1 MPRTT
6 RRLYLRLALQDLS
19 RRPTRTTLL
28 ALAVALGTGAV
39 FGVLTLLLG
48 IERSMT
54 AGFRRLG
61 ADLLVVPEVTLVNLT
76 AALLTV
82 EPTTERID
90 RRLADELSR
99 VAGVGRVAP
108 QTLLRVPAPGGE
120 HGGTVD
126 VTAFDPDRDFTVLPW
141 LAEPLDRNPRVG
153 EVLLGGRR
161 GERVGETIS
170 LCGVALRA
178 IGRLERTGVGP
189 FDHGLFVTD
198 GTAATLA
205 GACRDRDRDRPGGG
219 GVPAYD
225 PGRVSALLI
234 LLDDGATPERVRF
247 AVAQRPGVKVV
258 AGDSPATAIRRGSS
272 VLLGSVLLLAAVFLS
287 SSGLLVGLLFSAIIA
302 ERSREIG
309 LLLALGCRRRHVVR
323 LFLTE
328 AAVATGLGGLL
339 GVALGA
345 GLLLVF
351 RRSVGYYFETIRVG
365 FAWPPLDTTAAT
377 AAACVLLAAGIGLV
391 GVAVPAW
398 HAGRREPYE
407 LIRGEAR

>member
-1 MPRTT
+1 MPRRT

-54 AGFRRLG
+54 AGYRRLG
-61 ADLLVVPEVTLVNLT
+61 ADLLVVPEATLVNLT

-82 EPTTERID
+82 EPTAETID
-90 RRLADELSR
+90 GRLADDLSR
-99 VAGVGRVAP
+99 VAGVARVAP
-108 QTLLRVPAPGGE
+108 QTLLRVPSPGGG
-120 HGGTVD
+120 HGGSVD
-126 VTAFDPDRDFTVLPW
+126 VTAFDPHRDFTVLPW
-141 LAEPLDRNPRVG
+141 LAQPADRLPRPG
-153 EVLLGGRR
+153 EVILGGRR
-161 GERVGETIS
+161 AERVGDTVS
-170 LCGVALRA
+170 LGGVTLTAF
-178 IGRLERTGVGP
+178 GRLEVTGVGP

-198 GTAATLA
+198 ETAATIA
-205 GACRDRDRDRPGGG
+205 GAYRDRS
-219 GVPAYD
+219 GVAATYD

-234 LLDDGATPERVRF
+234 LLDDDATPERVRF

-258 AGDSPATAIRRGSS
+258 PSGSPAASIRRGSS
-272 VLLGSVLLLAAVFLS
+272 ALLASVLLLAAVLLL
-287 SSGLLVGLLFSAIIA
+287 SSGLLVGLVFSAIIA
-302 ERSREIG
+302 ERSREVG
-309 LLLALGCRRRHVVR
+309 LMIALGCRRGHVVR
-323 LFLTE
+323 LFLAE

-365 FAWPPLDTTAAT
+365 FVWPPLDTTAAL
-377 AAACVLLAAGIGLV
+377 AAACVLLAAGLGLL
-391 GVAVPAW
+391 GTAVPAW

>member
-19 RRPTRTTLL
+19 RRPTRMTLL
-28 ALAVALGTGAV
+28 ALAVALGTGAD
-39 FGVLTLLLG
+39 FSVLTVLLG

-54 AGFRRLG
+54 AGYRRLG
-61 ADLLVVPEVTLVNLT
+61 ADLLVVPERTLVNLT

-82 EPTTERID
+82 EPTTGTID
-90 RRLADELSR
+90 GRLADDLSR
-99 VAGVGRVAP
+99 VAGVARVAP
-108 QTLLRVPAPGGE
+108 QTLLRVPSPGGG
-120 HGGTVD
+120 HGGNVD
-126 VTAFDPDRDFTVLPW
+126 VIVFDPQRDFTVLPW
-141 LAEPLDRNPRVG
+141 LAQPADRLPRTG
-153 EVLLGGRR
+153 EVILGGRR
-161 GERVGETIS
+161 GERVGDTIS
-170 LCGVALRA
+170 LGGVTLTAF
-178 IGRLERTGVGP
+178 GRLEVTGVGP

-198 GTAATLA
+198 ETAATIA
-205 GACRDRDRDRPGGG
+205 SACRDRS
-219 GVPAYD
+219 GVVAIYD

-247 AVAQRPGVKVV
+247 AVAQRPGIKVV
-258 AGDSPATAIRRGSS
+258 SGGSPATSIRRGSS
-272 VLLGSVLLLAAVFLS
+272 ALLGTVLLLAAVFLLS
-287 SSGLLVGLLFSAIIA
+287 SVLLVGLLFSAIIA

-309 LLLALGCRRRHVVR
+309 LLIALGCRRRHVVR
-323 LFLTE
+323 LFLAE

-377 AAACVLLAAGIGLV
+377 AIACVLLAAGVGLL
-391 GVAVPAW
+391 GAAVPAW
-398 HAGRREPYE
+398 FAGRREPYE

>member
-1 MPRTT
+1 M
-6 RRLYLRLALQDLS
+6 
-19 RRPTRTTLL
+19 
-28 ALAVALGTGAV
+28 
-39 FGVLTLLLG
+39 
-48 IERSMT
+48 
-54 AGFRRLG
+54 
-61 ADLLVVPEVTLVNLT
+61 
-76 AALLTV
+76 
-82 EPTTERID
+82 
-90 RRLADELSR
+90 
-99 VAGVGRVAP
+99 
-108 QTLLRVPAPGGE
+108 
-120 HGGTVD
+120 VD
-126 VTAFDPDRDFTVLPW
+126 VTAFDPHRDFTVLPW
-141 LAEPLDRNPRVG
+141 LAEPLDRPPRVG

-170 LCGVALRA
+170 LCGVALTA
-178 IGRLERTGVGP
+178 IGRLELTGVGP

-205 GACRDRDRDRPGGG
+205 GGCRDRPGGA
-219 GVPAYD
+219 PAYD

-234 LLDDGATPERVRF
+234 LLDDEATPERVRF
-247 AVAQRPGVKVV
+247 TVAQRPGVKVV
-258 AGDSPATAIRRGSS
+258 SGGSPATAIRRGSS
-272 VLLGSVLLLAAVFLS
+272 VLLGSILLVAAVFLA
-287 SSGLLVGLLFSAIIA
+287 SSGILVGLLFSAIIA

-309 LLLALGCRRRHVVR
+309 LLIALGCRRRYVIR
-323 LFLTE
+323 LFLSE

-365 FAWPPLDTTAAT
+365 FAWPSLNTTAAT
-377 AAACVLLAAGIGLV
+377 AVACVLLAAGVGLL

>member
-6 RRLYLRLALQDLS
+6 RRLYLRLALQNLS
-19 RRPTRTTLL
+19 QRPTRTALL

-54 AGFRRLG
+54 TGLRRLG
-61 ADLLVVPEVTLVNLT
+61 ADLLVVPEGTLVNLT

-82 EPTTERID
+82 EPTTETVD
-90 RRLADELSR
+90 RRLADDLSR

-108 QTLLRVPAPGGE
+108 QTLLRVPAPGGG
-120 HGGTVD
+120 HGGMVD

-141 LAEPLDRNPRVG
+141 LAPPLDRPLRIG
-153 EVLLGGRR
+153 EILIGGRR
-161 GERVGETIS
+161 GERVGETIP
-170 LCGVALRA
+170 LCGEALTA
-178 IGRLERTGVGP
+178 IGRLELTGVGP

-205 GACRDRDRDRPGGG
+205 GACRDWPGGA
-219 GVPAYD
+219 PAYD
-225 PGRVSALLI
+225 PGSVSALLI
-234 LLDDGATPERVRF
+234 QLEDGATPERVRF

-258 AGDSPATAIRRGSS
+258 SGGSPATAIRRGSS
-272 VLLGSVLLLAAVFLS
+272 VLLGSVLLLAAVFLAS
-287 SSGLLVGLLFSAIIA
+287 SVLLVGLLFSAIIA

-309 LLLALGCRRRHVVR
+309 LLIALGCRRRHVVR

-365 FAWPPLDTTAAT
+365 FAWPPLDTTATT
-377 AAACVLLAAGIGLV
+377 AAACVLLAAGIGLL
-391 GVAVPAW
+391 GIAVPAW
-398 HAGRREPYE
+398 HAGRQDPYE

>member
-1 MPRTT
+1 MPETT

-19 RRPTRTTLL
+19 RRPTRAMLL

-39 FGVLTLLLG
+39 FSAVTLLLG

-61 ADLLVVPEVTLVNLT
+61 ADLLVLPEATLVNLT

-82 EPTTERID
+82 EPTTETID
-90 RRLADELSR
+90 RRLADDLSR
-99 VAGVGRVAP
+99 VAGVGLVAP
-108 QTLLRVPAPGGE
+108 QTLVRLPVPGSG

-126 VTAFDPDRDFTVLPW
+126 VTAFDPRRDFTVLPW
-141 LAEPLDRNPRVG
+141 LAQPLDRALRSG
-153 EVLLGGRR
+153 EVILGGRR
-161 GERVGETIS
+161 QERIGESIT
-170 LCGVALRA
+170 LCGTSLTA
-178 IGRLERTGVGP
+178 IGRLEANGVGP
-189 FDHGLFVTD
+189 FDNGLFVTD
-198 GTAATLA
+198 NTAASLA
-205 GACRDRDRDRPGGG
+205 AACRDRSGGA
-219 GVPAYD
+219 PAYD

-258 AGDSPATAIRRGSS
+258 SASSPATSIRRGSRA
-272 VLLGSVLLLAAVFLS
+272 LLGSVLVLAAVFFL
-287 SSGLLVGLLFSAIIA
+287 SSGLLVGLVFSAIIT
-302 ERSREIG
+302 ERSREVG
-309 LLLALGCRRRHVVR
+309 LLVALGCRRRHVVR
-323 LFLTE
+323 LFLAE

-365 FAWPPLDTTAAT
+365 FDWPPLETIAAT
-377 AAACVLLAAGIGLV
+377 AVGCVLLAASVGLL
-391 GVAVPAW
+391 GAAVPAW
-398 HAGRREPYE
+398 NAGRREPYE
-407 LIRGEAR
+407 LIRGEAG

>member
-6 RRLYLRLALQDLS
+6 RRLYLRVALQDLS
-19 RRPTRTTLL
+19 RRPTRTALL

-39 FGVLTLLLG
+39 FAALTLLLG

-61 ADLLVVPEVTLVNLT
+61 ADLLVVPEGTLVNLT

-82 EPTTERID
+82 EPTAGTID
-90 RRLADELSR
+90 GGLADDLAR

-108 QTLLRVPAPGGE
+108 QTLLRIPDPGGG

-126 VTAFDPDRDFTVLPW
+126 VTAFDPRRDFTVLPW
-141 LAEPLDRNPRVG
+141 LAQPPDRPPRRG
-153 EVLLGGRR
+153 EVILGGRR
-161 GERVGETIS
+161 GERPGDTIS
-170 LCGVALRA
+170 LCGVTLTAF
-178 IGRLERTGVGP
+178 GRLEVTGVGP

-198 GTAATLA
+198 ETAAILA
-205 GACRDRDRDRPGGG
+205 DACRDRPGGA
-219 GVPAYD
+219 PAYD

-234 LLDDGATPERVRF
+234 LLDGGASPERVRF
-247 AVAQRPGVKVV
+247 AVAQRPGIKVV
-258 AGDSPATAIRRGSS
+258 SGGSPATSIRRGSS
-272 VLLGSVLLLAAVFLS
+272 ALLGSVLLLSTVFFLN
-287 SSGLLVGLLFSAIIA
+287 SGLLVGLLFSAIIA

-323 LFLTE
+323 LFLAE

-345 GLLLVF
+345 GLLLGF

-377 AAACVLLAAGIGLV
+377 AVACVLLAAGVGLL
-391 GVAVPAW
+391 GAAVPAW

>member
-19 RRPTRTTLL
+19 RRPTRTTFL
-28 ALAVALGTGAV
+28 ALAIALGTGAV

-61 ADLLVVPEVTLVNLT
+61 ADLLVVPEGTLVNLT

-82 EPTTERID
+82 EPTTETID
-90 RRLADELSR
+90 VRLAADLSR
-99 VAGVGRVAP
+99 IAGVGRVAP
-108 QTLLRVPAPGGE
+108 QTLLRVPAPGGG
-120 HGGTVD
+120 HGGTLD
-126 VTAFDPDRDFTVLPW
+126 VTAFDPHRDFTVLPW
-141 LAEPLDRNPRVG
+141 LAQPLDRPPRAG
-153 EVLLGGRR
+153 EVIVGARR
-161 GERVGETIS
+161 GERVGETIL
-170 LCGVALRA
+170 LCGVALTA
-178 IGRLERTGVGP
+178 IGQLEVTGVGP

-198 GTAATLA
+198 ETVATLA
-205 GACRDRDRDRPGGG
+205 GASRDRPGGA
-219 GVPAYD
+219 PAYD

-234 LLDDGATPERVRF
+234 LLDEGATPERVRF
-247 AVAQRPGVKVV
+247 ALAGRPGVKVV
-258 AGDSPATAIRRGSS
+258 SGGSPATSIRRGSS
-272 VLLGSVLLLAAVFLS
+272 ALMGSVLLLAAVFLL

-309 LLLALGCRRRHVVR
+309 VLVALGCRRRHVVQ
-323 LFLTE
+323 LFLAE

-339 GVALGA
+339 GVALGV

-365 FAWPPLDTTAAT
+365 FAWPPPGTTAAI
-377 AAACVLLAAGIGLV
+377 AVACVLLATGVGLL
-391 GVAVPAW
+391 GAALPAW

>member
-1 MPRTT
+1 MPRTI

-19 RRPTRTTLL
+19 RRPTRTMLL

-61 ADLLVVPEVTLVNLT
+61 ADLLIVPEATRVNLT

-82 EPTTERID
+82 EPTTETID
-90 RRLADELSR
+90 GRLAEDLSR

-108 QTLLRVPAPGGE
+108 QTLLRIPAPGGG
-120 HGGTVD
+120 HGATVD
-126 VTAFDPDRDFTVLPW
+126 VTAFDPHRDFTVLPW
-141 LAEPLDRNPRVG
+141 LGQPLDRPLRVG
-153 EVLLGGRR
+153 EVILGGRR
-161 GERVGETIS
+161 GERLGDTIP
-170 LCGVALRA
+170 LCGVTLSVV
-178 IGRLERTGVGP
+178 GRLEATGVGP

-198 GTAATLA
+198 ETVATLA
-205 GACRDRDRDRPGGG
+205 GACRDRPGGA
-219 GVPAYD
+219 PAYD

-247 AVAQRPGVKVV
+247 ALAQRPGVKVV
-258 AGDSPATAIRRGSS
+258 SGGSPVTAIRRGSS
-272 VLLGSVLLLAAVFLS
+272 ALLGSVLLLAAVFLL

-309 LLLALGCRRRHVVR
+309 LLIALGCRRRHVVR
-323 LFLTE
+323 LFLAE

-339 GVALGA
+339 GVVLGA

-351 RRSVGYYFETIRVG
+351 RRSVGYYFERIRVG
-365 FAWPPLDTTAAT
+365 FAWPPLDMTAAT
-377 AAACVLLAAGIGLV
+377 AVACVLLAAGVGLV
-391 GVAVPAW
+391 GAAVPAW